1 MWHYIGIGGTMVLM
15 ILHIMTRVSNPITS
29 GRALTINGI
38 GIATEIFQAA
48 FIIK

>member
-1 MWHYIGIGGTMVLM
+1 M
-15 ILHIMTRVSNPITS
+15 ILYIMTRVSNPITS

-38 GIATEIFQAA
+38 DIATEIFQAA